1 MVRFEQV
8 NKYQYIAKDTDEL
21 VEYVKKIVE
30 ELSGD
35 SSKFI
40 YQCNREIFH
49 TILSRVLAK
58 EFFNTI
64 AFPEIAFPED
74 VLTVIVDLEY
84 QGIVYT
90 SSFGV
95 VPDPEDNAK
104 VKYVESYY
112 IR

>member
-8 NKYQYIAKDTDEL
+8 TKYQYIAKDTDEL

-64 AFPEIAFPED
+64 VFPED